1 MDITS
6 KLKRLRR
13 RDSRIRV
20 LDLFAGCGGLSLGFH
35 TAGCKLV
42 AGLELDPWGSESH
55 ARNFHGEAPADELKF
70 HGLPKDITTT
80 EPMELLGALRDFDSE
95 AGIDV
100 LVGGPPCQAY
110 ARVGRAKLREV
121 ADHPT
126 AFKVDPR
133 ANLYLRYLDYVEA
146 LQPLCIVM
154 ENVPD
159 ALNFGGH
166 NIAEEMADVLEER
179 GYECQYT
186 LLNSVYYGVPQMRE
200 RLFLLAT
207 VRELAPRM
215 GFPTPTHQHQLPSG
229 YTGSRT
235 VALKSVK
242 RDLFSLSRYADPPTV
257 AQHGSPAISAQQALS
272 DLPEITLHLENKLR
286 RGARRFTEMVRYPQR
301 IP

>member
-1 MDITS
+1 M
-6 KLKRLRR
+6 
-13 RDSRIRV
+13 
-20 LDLFAGCGGLSLGFH
+20 A
-35 TAGCKLV
+35 
-42 AGLELDPWGSESH
+42 
-55 ARNFHGEAPADELKF
+55 
-70 HGLPKDITTT
+70 
-80 EPMELLGALRDFDSE
+80 
-95 AGIDV
+95 
-100 LVGGPPCQAY
+100 PPCQAY

-200 RLFLLAT
+200 RLFSAGNC
-207 VRELAPRM
+207 PRASTTD
-215 GFPTPTHQHQLPSG
+215 GVSPRRPISIN
-229 YTGSRT
+229 SR
-235 VALKSVK
+235 L
-242 RDLFSLSRYADPPTV
+242 D
-257 AQHGSPAISAQQALS
+257 
-272 DLPEITLHLENKLR
+272 TLGVVPWL
-286 RGARRFTEMVRYPQR
+286 
-301 IP
+301 